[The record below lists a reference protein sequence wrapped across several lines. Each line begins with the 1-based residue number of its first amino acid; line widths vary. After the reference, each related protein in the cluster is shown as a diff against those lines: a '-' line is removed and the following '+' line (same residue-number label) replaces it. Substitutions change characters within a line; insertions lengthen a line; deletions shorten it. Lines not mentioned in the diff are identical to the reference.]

1 VDIAVGFGLFAILSI
16 IRLRSSAVT
25 QQEVAYYFV
34 ALVMGLV
41 NGINLPDRGLLVLMN
56 VLLLAT
62 MFVVDSRPLRE
73 RSRRVEVSLKKLYAS
88 DAALVAD
95 LEQRLGGRV
104 MYHEVT
110 QIDYIHS
117 HTSVDVRYRPG
128 TGIAVPQPVE
138 PAVAAPTVVPE
149 TVEDTQVLPAV
160 NRPTQLVLA
169 SSSPRANGAVRP
181 E

>member
-1 VDIAVGFGLFAILSI
+1 
-16 IRLRSSAVT
+16 
-25 QQEVAYYFV
+25 
-34 ALVMGLV
+34 
-41 NGINLPDRGLLVLMN
+41 
-56 VLLLAT
+56 
-62 MFVVDSRPLRE
+62 
-73 RSRRVEVSLKKLYAS
+73 VEVSLKKLYVS

-138 PAVAAPTVVPE
+138 PAAAAPTVVPE

-169 SSSPRANGAVRP
+169 SSPSSPRANGAVRP

>member
-1 VDIAVGFGLFAILSI
+1 
-16 IRLRSSAVT
+16 
-25 QQEVAYYFV
+25 
-34 ALVMGLV
+34 MGLV
-41 NGINLPDRGLLVLMN
+41 NGINLGDRLLLVVMN

-73 RSRRVEVSLKKLYAS
+73 RSRRVEVSLKKLYSS

-110 QIDYIHS
+110 QIDYVHS

-128 TGIAVPQPVE
+128 TGVAVPQPVE
-138 PAVAAPTVVPE
+138 PVTAAQPVEPVAAAPAVAPSSID
-149 TVEDTQVLPAV
+149 DTQVMPAV
-160 NRPTQLVLA
+160 VRPTELVLA
-169 SSSPRANGAVRP
+169 SSPSSPRVNGATRP